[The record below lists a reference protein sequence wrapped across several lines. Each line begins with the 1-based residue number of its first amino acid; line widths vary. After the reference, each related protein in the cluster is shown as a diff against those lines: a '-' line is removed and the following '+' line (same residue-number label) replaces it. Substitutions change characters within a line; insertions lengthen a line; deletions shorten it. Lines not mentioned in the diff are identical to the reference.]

1 MQGKNGKDFVAVDE
15 FEFLQS
21 EVCELKPPEAKP
33 IVPTTQPPTPPTT
46 TPEPTEPPGRKF
58 IKFFRLGSLQGKF
71 FIMSM
76 EFDKNLS
83 D

>member
-21 EVCELKPPEAKP
+21 EICELSPPEAKP
-33 IVPTTQPPTPPTT
+33 IVPTTQPPIPPTT

-58 IKFFRLGSLQGKF
+58 LGCAILYCSLYQPL
-71 FIMSM
+71 IS
-76 EFDKNLS
+76 L
-83 D
+83 

>member
-1 MQGKNGKDFVAVDE
+1 MQGRNGKDFVAVDE

-46 TPEPTEPPGRKF
+46 TPEPTEPPGR
-58 IKFFRLGSLQGKF
+58 
-71 FIMSM
+71 
-76 EFDKNLS
+76 N
-83 D
+83 

>member
-15 FEFLQS
+15 FEVLQS
-21 EVCELKPPEAKP
+21 EVCKLKPPEAKP

-58 IKFFRLGSLQGKF
+58 INFLGWGISVWLWNF
-71 FIMSM
+71 
-76 EFDKNLS
+76 KNGGS
-83 D
+83 